1 MPCMTRRFL
10 MFLLM
15 QMRALHATYGHRW
28 SVSFGQEQLVHF
40 FMEQARYGNYAVEIG
55 SFHV

>member
-1 MPCMTRRFL
+1 